1 MTDKLTD
8 YARRLRRDQTD
19 VEKLFWSKVRNRQL
33 GGYKFKRQ
41 HVIGSYIVDSYC
53 AEKKLVI
60 ELDGGQHAT
69 QVENDRHRTEYLND
83 QKITVMRYWNHEVYE
98 DIEFKLDAILKWLQE
113 H

>member
-8 YARRLRRDQTD
+8 YARHLRRDQTD

-41 HVIGSYIVDSYC
+41 HVIGSYIVDFYC
-53 AEKKLVI
+53 AEKKLII
-60 ELDGGQHAT
+60 ELDGGQH
-69 QVENDRHRTEYLND
+69 NDVVDYDKQRTAYLEG
-83 QKITVMRYWNHEVYE
+83 QGLTVMRFGNVEFLE
-98 DIEFKLDAILKWLQE
+98 DSDFKLDMILDWLNS